1 MPQPSQAERHV
12 QDTANAVLPAPR
24 TPRPRD
30 APALNWGVMAPGGI
44 AASFVEALRAHT
56 EQRVVAV
63 GSRDLRRARA
73 FADRFGIPAAY
84 GSYAEVLHDQ
94 DVDIVYVASPHSGH
108 FEQALAA
115 IEAGRH
121 VLVEKAFTRNA
132 DEAERLIAA
141 ARERGVFLMEAMWTR
156 FLPHMDVVRQVLET
170 GLLGEVHTV
179 MADHGLPAKP
189 DAGHRLFAPE
199 LAGGALLD
207 LGVYPVSFASMVL
220 GPFASVTAVGTKAFT
235 GVDGQVSVVATN
247 AGGAHAVLNTTL
259 FGRTP
264 TTASISGTRARLEID
279 GPFYAPAA
287 VRLIGP
293 DHEVLDSF
301 VPPRLDGGLCYEAA
315 EAARCAAAGALESE
329 LMPLAETLSVMRV
342 LDGIRGDLG
351 ITYPGESRPPSTPL
365 GAAPGCAPS
374 TPSS

>member
-1 MPQPSQAERHV
+1 MT
-12 QDTANAVLPAPR
+12 QDRSTHTDEAARLVLPAPR
-24 TPRPRD
+24 TLAPED
-30 APALNWGVMAPGGI
+30 APALNWGVLAPGWI
-44 AASFVEALRAHT
+44 AASFVEALRART
-56 EQRVVAV
+56 GQRVVAV
-63 GSRDLRRARA
+63 GSRDLGRARA
-73 FADRFGIPAAY
+73 FADRFGVPAAY
-84 GSYAEVLHDQ
+84 GSYAELLGDGG
-94 DVDIVYVASPHSGH
+94 VDIVYVASPHSGH

-115 IEAGRH
+115 VEAGRH

-132 DEAERLIAA
+132 GEAERLVAA

-156 FLPHMDVVRQVLET
+156 FLPHVDVVRQVLER

-179 MADHGLPAKP
+179 IADHGLPAEP

-235 GVDGQVSVVATN
+235 GVDGQVSVVATG

-264 TTASISGTRARLEID
+264 TTASVSGTRARLEID
-279 GPFYAPAA
+279 GHFYGPAA
-287 VRLIGP
+287 VRLVGP

-301 VPPRLDGGLCYEAA
+301 VPGRLDGGLCYEAA
-315 EAARCAAAGALESE
+315 EAARCVAAGKLESD
-329 LMPLAETLSVMRV
+329 LMPLAETVRVMRV
-342 LDGIRGDLG
+342 LDGIRADLG
-351 ITYPGESRPPSTPL
+351 ITYPGE
-365 GAAPGCAPS
+365 
-374 TPSS
+374 